1 MSRNSFYFG
10 IFKKMMNWSLG
21 RRATIHKHFSCDC
34 NPSWSRYLSTMSQV
48 EDSSYHLL
56 SMRNQK
62 MSHLQEKLPRLP
74 VPRLED
80 TIRRYLKAYR
90 VLLDDDAYRKTEQIC
105 RSFEHGEGQL
115 LQNELLAYDKENQ
128 HTSYTTAF
136 IEDSFLNRRDSLCIT
151 NYGINM
157 GLTPGSQLVCAT
169 NLVVSIARFH
179 RTLKAELLTPADSGG
194 LAHRDG
200 TGFVSSSR
208 PKSYLMCMSQLNQL
222 FGTSRIP
229 LESRD
234 ELQTIL
240 GTRHLVVLHK
250 GYIYTCNLLDDS
262 GYILPA
268 STIMANLHHIL
279 SESRPPVQFPV
290 ASLTAERRDVWARLR
305 KKLQAQGHGSALSLI
320 ESALFCLCL
329 DDQDQKENN
338 NQVLFGSGGDRW
350 FDKSVQVIVGKDGV
364 TGIQFEHSWSNAMM
378 AMYLINMITKDIQ
391 NRPAVTHENSVMYLE
406 PSNGVQR
413 LEFDLDSSLQTAV
426 VTAKCNLQTISA
438 STSFYRLEFQD
449 YGSNFLKGCG
459 VSPDSIVQ
467 LALQLAFTRM
477 YGHHAVIV
485 EICSTGTFLHGRT
498 ERFITTTTEALE
510 CCKAFGADSRSHGSH
525 RTTLLHQLIEA
536 TSEQHKQLISEAAT
550 GQGFIQHLF
559 VLHCLAMRRSQQ
571 HLTDIPEIFLDPA
584 FQLQYHD
591 DIFSTN
597 IQNIQ
602 ATLGNPWG
610 PEGILFAYYM
620 RETSVLC
627 YLSTASTDRDLQA
640 FSKTLELS
648 LKEIGDALAG
658 KHQKQMQ

>member
-10 IFKKMMNWSLG
+10 IFKKMMNWSLV

-48 EDSSYHLL
+48 EDPSYHLL

-80 TIRRYLKAYR
+80 TIRRYLKAHR
-90 VLLDDDAYRKTEQIC
+90 ALLDDDAYRKTEQIC
-105 RSFEHGEGQL
+105 SSFEHGEGQL

-128 HTSYTTAF
+128 HTSYTT
-136 IEDSFLNRRDSLCIT
+136 
-151 NYGINM
+151 
-157 GLTPGSQLVCAT
+157 
-169 NLVVSIARFH
+169 
-179 RTLKAELLTPADSGG
+179 DSGG

-208 PKSYLMCMSQLNQL
+208 PKSYLMCMSQLNHL

-229 LESRD
+229 HESRD

-240 GTRHLVVLHK
+240 GIRHFVVLHK

-279 SESRPPVQFPV
+279 SESRLPVKFPV

-329 DDQDQKENN
+329 DDQDLKENN

-350 FDKSVQVIVGKDGV
+350 FDKSVQVIVGKDGF

-438 STSFYRLEFQD
+438 STSFYCLEFQD

-485 EICSTGTFLHGRT
+485 ETCSTGTFLHGRT
-498 ERFITTTTEALE
+498 ERFITATNEAIE

-559 VLHCLAMRRSQQ
+559 VLHCLALRRSQQ
-571 HLTDIPEIFLDPA
+571 HFTDIPEIFLDPA
-584 FQLQYHD
+584 YQLEYHD
-591 DIFSTN
+591 DIFSTSV
-597 IQNIQ
+597 QNIQ
-602 ATLGNPWG
+602 ATLVMPWV

-627 YLSTASTDRDLQA
+627 CLSTVSTNRDLQA